1 MTRAPDPQSSAAEA
15 ETETASNSADA
26 QNAAQAAEIADA
38 AGAVDDANG
47 PNPSKAGL
55 AVKSA
60 DVTDDRMQ
68 RSVAPHAVF
77 IDDDDELRRAAQQ
90 TLKLHGISVAAH
102 ASARAALP
110 ALDRHFDGVVVTD
123 IRMPDIDGLELFQR
137 LRAIDPDIPVI
148 LITGHGDIATAVQC
162 MREGAYD
169 FLSKPYPADRLVAAI
184 SHAAEKRRL
193 VLENRRLREAAF
205 AVEADEVPFIG
216 TTPAMQRI
224 KQTLRHIADADVDVL
239 VEGETG
245 TGKEVVATALH
256 RLSRRRHRALVAI
269 NCGALPESVIESELF
284 GHEAGAFTGAQ
295 KKRIGRIE
303 HASGGTLFLDE
314 IESMPLAVQ
323 VKLLRV
329 LESRQITPL
338 GSNEVRNLDL
348 RVVAAT
354 KEDLGSPA
362 IRAKFR
368 EDLFY
373 RLNVVTI
380 RLPPLRERREDIP
393 LLFAH
398 YLGHASRRF
407 QRDIPDMPASIRQHL
422 MTHDWPG
429 NVREL
434 AHFAERFVL
443 GVLNSPAP
451 ESTPTQGGSLSLPE
465 RMEQVEAQIIRDA
478 LTAHRGDIKATL
490 EALGIPRKTF
500 YDKLQRHGI
509 DRQEYV
515 GGPRSPL

>member
-1 MTRAPDPQSSAAEA
+1 MTRVPDSPPSPAKPGSAAPSSPA
-15 ETETASNSADA
+15 APSTPFASTAGSTAIATPADLPLLG
-26 QNAAQAAEIADA
+26 D
-38 AGAVDDANG
+38 
-47 PNPSKAGL
+47 
-55 AVKSA
+55 KSGTPPT
-60 DVTDDRMQ
+60 VR
-68 RSVAPHAVF
+68 VAF
-77 IDDDDELRRAAQQ
+77 IDDDEDLRRANVQ
-90 TLKLHGISVAAH
+90 TLKLHGLTVDAH
-102 ASARAALP
+102 ASARSAL
-110 ALDRHFDGVVVTD
+110 ATLNRDFDGVVVTD
-123 IRMPDIDGLELFQR
+123 IRMPDIDGLQLFQR
-137 LRAIDPDIPVI
+137 LRAIDPEIPVI

-162 MREGAYD
+162 MRDGAYD
-169 FLSKPYPADRLVAAI
+169 FLAKPYPPDRLVTAVT
-184 SHAAEKRRL
+184 HAAEKRHL
-193 VLENRRLREAAF
+193 VLENRRLRDAAF
-205 AVEADEVPFIG
+205 AVDADEVPFIG

-295 KKRIGRIE
+295 KRRIGRIE

-338 GSNEVRNLDL
+338 GSNEVRSLDL

-380 RLPPLRERREDIP
+380 RIPPLRERREDIP
-393 LLFAH
+393 LLLAH

-407 QRDIPDMPASIRQHL
+407 QRDIPDMPADLKRHL
-422 MTHDWPG
+422 LTHDWPG

-443 GVLNSPAP
+443 GVLNTSATVP
-451 ESTPTQGGSLSLPE
+451 PTQEIAPGTLPE
-465 RMEQVEAQIIRDA
+465 KMERFEAQLIREA
-478 LTAHRGDIKATL
+478 LAAHQGDVRATI

-509 DRQEYV
+509 DRQEYT
-515 GGPRSPL
+515 GTPG

>member
-1 MTRAPDPQSSAAEA
+1 MTRAPDFTASASASAPASADNRSASAAPPR
-15 ETETASNSADA
+15 
-26 QNAAQAAEIADA
+26 
-38 AGAVDDANG
+38 V
-47 PNPSKAGL
+47 
-55 AVKSA
+55 
-60 DVTDDRMQ
+60 
-68 RSVAPHAVF
+68 VF
-77 IDDDDELRRAAQQ
+77 IDDDEDLRRANVQ
-90 TLKLHGISVAAH
+90 TLKLHGIAVEAYG
-102 ASARAALP
+102 SARAALSR
-110 ALDRHFDGVVVTD
+110 LDRDFDGVVVTD
-123 IRMPDIDGLELFQR
+123 IRMPDIDGLQLFHR
-137 LRAIDPDIPVI
+137 LRDIDPELPVI

-162 MREGAYD
+162 MRDGAYD
-169 FLSKPYPADRLVAAI
+169 FLAKPFPPDRLLTAI
-184 SHAAEKRRL
+184 AHAAEKRRL

-205 AVEADEVPFIG
+205 ALEADDMPFIG
-216 TTPAMQRI
+216 ATPAMQRI

-338 GSNEVRNLDL
+338 GSNDVRNLDL

-362 IRAKFR
+362 IRGKFR

-380 RLPPLRERREDIP
+380 RIPPLRERRDDIP

-407 QRDIPDMPASIRQHL
+407 NRDIPDMPASMKQYV

-434 AHFAERFVL
+434 AHFAERVVL
-443 GVLNSPAP
+443 GVLNSPAFD
-451 ESTPTQGGSLSLPE
+451 TPPAPDAAQSLPE
-465 RMEQVEAQIIRDA
+465 RMERFEAQLIRDA
-478 LTAHRGDIKATL
+478 LSAHQGDIKATL
-490 EALGIPRKTF
+490 ESLGIPRKTF

-509 DRQEYV
+509 DRQQYLR
-515 GGPRSPL
+515 GQD

>member
-1 MTRAPDPQSSAAEA
+1 
-15 ETETASNSADA
+15 
-26 QNAAQAAEIADA
+26 
-38 AGAVDDANG
+38 
-47 PNPSKAGL
+47 
-55 AVKSA
+55 
-60 DVTDDRMQ
+60 
-68 RSVAPHAVF
+68 
-77 IDDDDELRRAAQQ
+77 
-90 TLKLHGISVAAH
+90 
-102 ASARAALP
+102 
-110 ALDRHFDGVVVTD
+110 
-123 IRMPDIDGLELFQR
+123 
-137 LRAIDPDIPVI
+137 
-148 LITGHGDIATAVQC
+148 
-162 MREGAYD
+162 MRDGAYD
-169 FLSKPYPADRLVAAI
+169 FLSKPYPADRLIAAI
-184 SHAAEKRRL
+184 SHAAEKRHL

-205 AVEADEVPFIG
+205 AIEADEVPFIG

-380 RLPPLRERREDIP
+380 RIPPLRERREDIP

-398 YLGHASRRF
+398 YLGHAARRF
-407 QRDIPDMPASIRQHL
+407 QRDIPEMPASIKQHL

-434 AHFAERFVL
+434 AHFAERVVL
-443 GVLNSPAP
+443 GVLNAPAP
-451 ESTPTQGGSLSLPE
+451 DPIQPQDGGQSLPE
-465 RMEQVEAQIIRDA
+465 RMEHFEAQLIRDA
-478 LTAHRGDIKATL
+478 LAAHRGDIKATL

-509 DRQEYV
+509 DRQQYV
-515 GGPRSPL
+515 GLLTPPSF

>member
-1 MTRAPDPQSSAAEA
+1 MTRVPDTDHSQPAQPGAMPGAALLEDPRA
-15 ETETASNSADA
+15 KPAM
-26 QNAAQAAEIADA
+26 
-38 AGAVDDANG
+38 
-47 PNPSKAGL
+47 P
-55 AVKSA
+55 
-60 DVTDDRMQ
+60 R
-68 RSVAPHAVF
+68 VAF
-77 IDDDDELRRAAQQ
+77 IDDDEELRRANVQ
-90 TLKLHGISVAAH
+90 TLKLHGIAVEAH
-102 ASARAALP
+102 ASARAAL
-110 ALDRHFDGVVVTD
+110 ATISRDFDGVVVTD
-123 IRMPDIDGLELFQR
+123 IRMPDIDGLQLFQR
-137 LRAIDPDIPVI
+137 LRAIDPEIPVI
-148 LITGHGDIATAVQC
+148 LITGHGDIAMAVQC
-162 MREGAYD
+162 MRDGAYD
-169 FLSKPYPADRLVAAI
+169 FLAKPYPPDRLVTAVT
-184 SHAAEKRRL
+184 HAAEKRHL

-205 AVEADEVPFIG
+205 AVEADEVPFVG
-216 TTPAMQRI
+216 TAPAMQRI

-295 KKRIGRIE
+295 KRRIGRIE

-380 RLPPLRERREDIP
+380 RIPPLRERREDIP
-393 LLFAH
+393 LLLAH

-407 QRDIPDMPASIRQHL
+407 QRDIPDMPADIKRHL
-422 MTHDWPG
+422 LTHDWPG

-443 GVLNSPAP
+443 GVLNAPTATAP
-451 ESTPTQGGSLSLPE
+451 EPAASTGTLPE
-465 RMEQVEAQIIRDA
+465 KIERFEAQLIREA
-478 LTAHRGDIKATL
+478 LAAHQGDVRATL

-509 DRQEYV
+509 DRQDYT
-515 GGPRSPL
+515 GTAPLG

>member
-1 MTRAPDPQSSAAEA
+1 
-15 ETETASNSADA
+15 
-26 QNAAQAAEIADA
+26 
-38 AGAVDDANG
+38 
-47 PNPSKAGL
+47 
-55 AVKSA
+55 
-60 DVTDDRMQ
+60 
-68 RSVAPHAVF
+68 VF
-77 IDDDDELRRAAQQ
+77 IDDDEELRRANVQ
-90 TLKLHGISVAAH
+90 TLKLHGMTVDAH
-102 ASARAALP
+102 GTARSALP
-110 ALDRHFDGVVVTD
+110 VLHRDFDGVVVTD
-123 IRMPDIDGLELFQR
+123 IRMPDIDGLQLFHR
-137 LRAIDPDIPVI
+137 LRDIDPELPVI

-162 MREGAYD
+162 MRDGAYD
-169 FLSKPYPADRLVAAI
+169 FLAKPYAPDRLTTAI
-184 SHAAEKRRL
+184 THAAEKRRL

-245 TGKEVVATALH
+245 TGKEVVAMALH

-362 IRAKFR
+362 IRSKFR

-380 RLPPLRERREDIP
+380 RIPPLRERRDDIP

-407 QRDIPDMPASIRQHL
+407 HRDIPEMPASIKQYV

-434 AHFAERFVL
+434 AHFAERVVL
-443 GVLNSPAP
+443 GVLNTPAVD
-451 ESTPTQGGSLSLPE
+451 TVPTANAAQSLPE
-465 RMEQVEAQIIRDA
+465 RMEQFEAQLIRDA
-478 LTAHRGDIKATL
+478 LQTHQGDIKATL

-509 DRQEYV
+509 DRQQYLR
-515 GGPRSPL
+515 GPYQAPHNP

>member
-1 MTRAPDPQSSAAEA
+1 MTRSPASSTPIPASASIDDGLRAPTP
-15 ETETASNSADA
+15 
-26 QNAAQAAEIADA
+26 
-38 AGAVDDANG
+38 
-47 PNPSKAGL
+47 
-55 AVKSA
+55 
-60 DVTDDRMQ
+60 
-68 RSVAPHAVF
+68 PHVVF
-77 IDDDDELRRAAQQ
+77 IDDDEELRRANVQ
-90 TLKLHGISVAAH
+90 TLKLHGMTVDAH
-102 ASARAALP
+102 GTARSALP
-110 ALDRHFDGVVVTD
+110 VLHRDFDGVVVTD
-123 IRMPDIDGLELFQR
+123 IRMPDIDGLQLFHR
-137 LRAIDPDIPVI
+137 LRDIDPELPVI

-162 MREGAYD
+162 MRDGAYD
-169 FLSKPYPADRLVAAI
+169 FLAKPYAPDRLTTAI
-184 SHAAEKRRL
+184 THAAEKRRL

-245 TGKEVVATALH
+245 TGKEVVAMALH

-362 IRAKFR
+362 IRSKFR

-380 RLPPLRERREDIP
+380 RIPPLRERRDDIP

-407 QRDIPDMPASIRQHL
+407 HRDIPEMPASIKQYV

-434 AHFAERFVL
+434 AHFAERVVL
-443 GVLNSPAP
+443 GVLNTPAVDAV
-451 ESTPTQGGSLSLPE
+451 PTANATQSLPE
-465 RMEQVEAQIIRDA
+465 RMEQFEAQLIRDA
-478 LTAHRGDIKATL
+478 LQTHQGDIKATL

-509 DRQEYV
+509 DRQQYLR
-515 GGPRSPL
+515 GPYQAPHHP

>member
-1 MTRAPDPQSSAAEA
+1 MTRAPELPSTA
-15 ETETASNSADA
+15 TASL
-26 QNAAQAAEIADA
+26 
-38 AGAVDDANG
+38 DDSLRQTFL
-47 PNPSKAGL
+47 P
-55 AVKSA
+55 
-60 DVTDDRMQ
+60 R
-68 RSVAPHAVF
+68 AVF
-77 IDDDDELRRAAQQ
+77 IDDDEELLRANAQ
-90 TLKLHGISVAAH
+90 TLKLHGIAVDAH

-110 ALDRHFDGVVVTD
+110 TLNRDFDGVVVSD
-123 IRMPDIDGLELFQR
+123 IRMPDLDGLQLFQR
-137 LRAIDPDIPVI
+137 LREIDPDIPVI

-162 MREGAYD
+162 MRDGAYD
-169 FLSKPYPADRLVAAI
+169 FLAKPYAADRLITAI
-184 SHAAEKRRL
+184 MHAAEKRHL

-245 TGKEVVATALH
+245 TGKEIVATALH

-338 GSNEVRNLDL
+338 GSNDVRNLDL

-362 IRAKFR
+362 IRTKFR

-380 RLPPLRERREDIP
+380 RIPPLRERREDIP

-407 QRDIPDMPASIRQHL
+407 QRDIPEMPASIKQHVL
-422 MTHDWPG
+422 THDWPG

-434 AHFAERFVL
+434 AHFAERVVL
-443 GVLNSPAP
+443 GVLNTTIPPSAA
-451 ESTPTQGGSLSLPE
+451 TPGTVESLPD
-465 RMEQVEAQIIRDA
+465 RMERFEAQLIRDA
-478 LTAHRGDIKATL
+478 LQTHQGDIKATL
-490 EALGIPRKTF
+490 ESLGIPRKTF

-509 DRQEYV
+509 DRQQYTQ
-515 GGPRSPL
+515 

>member
-1 MTRAPDPQSSAAEA
+1 MIQNPDTFPYARPAL
-15 ETETASNSADA
+15 
-26 QNAAQAAEIADA
+26 
-38 AGAVDDANG
+38 DDHVPA
-47 PNPSKAGL
+47 
-55 AVKSA
+55 
-60 DVTDDRMQ
+60 
-68 RSVAPHAVF
+68 APHVVF
-77 IDDDDELRRAAQQ
+77 IDDDEDLRRANVQ
-90 TLKLHGISVAAH
+90 TLKLHGMTVDAH
-102 ASARAALP
+102 GTARSALP
-110 ALDRHFDGVVVTD
+110 ALHRDFDGVVVTD
-123 IRMPDIDGLELFQR
+123 IRMPDIDGLQLFNR
-137 LRAIDPDIPVI
+137 LRAIDPELPVI

-169 FLSKPYPADRLVAAI
+169 FLAKPYAPDRLITAI
-184 SHAAEKRRL
+184 LHAAEKRSL
-193 VLENRRLREAAF
+193 VLENRRLRDAAF
-205 AVEADEVPFIG
+205 AVQADEVPFIG
-216 TTPAMQRI
+216 ATPAMQRI
-224 KQTLRHIADADVDVL
+224 KETLRHIADADVDVL

-256 RLSRRRHRALVAI
+256 RLSRRRHRELVAI
-269 NCGALPESVIESELF
+269 NCGALPETVIESELF

-295 KKRIGRIE
+295 KKRVGRIE

-362 IRAKFR
+362 IRTKFR

-380 RLPPLRERREDIP
+380 RIPPLRERRDDIP

-407 QRDIPDMPASIRQHL
+407 HRDIPEMPAAINQHV

-434 AHFAERFVL
+434 AHFAERVVL
-443 GVLNSPAP
+443 GVLNMP
-451 ESTPTQGGSLSLPE
+451 ESGATQQKQEALSLPE
-465 RMEQVEAQIIRDA
+465 RMESLEAKLIRDA
-478 LTAHRGDIKATL
+478 LAANQGDIKATL
-490 EALGIPRKTF
+490 ETLGIPRKTF

-509 DRQEYV
+509 DRQQYLAN
-515 GGPRSPL
+515 S

>member
-1 MTRAPDPQSSAAEA
+1 MTRAPELPSHANSSIDPSPRQPFMPRA
-15 ETETASNSADA
+15 
-26 QNAAQAAEIADA
+26 
-38 AGAVDDANG
+38 
-47 PNPSKAGL
+47 L
-55 AVKSA
+55 
-60 DVTDDRMQ
+60 
-68 RSVAPHAVF
+68 F
-77 IDDDDELRRAAQQ
+77 IDDDEELLRANAQ
-90 TLKLHGISVAAH
+90 TLKLHGIAVDAH

-110 ALDRHFDGVVVTD
+110 ALTRDFDGVVVSD
-123 IRMPDIDGLELFQR
+123 IRMPDMDGLQLFQR
-137 LRAIDPDIPVI
+137 VREIDPDIPVI

-162 MREGAYD
+162 MRDGAYD
-169 FLSKPYPADRLVAAI
+169 FLAKPYASDRLITAI
-184 SHAAEKRRL
+184 MHAAEKRHL

-205 AVEADEVPFIG
+205 AVEADEVAFIG

-380 RLPPLRERREDIP
+380 RIPPLRERRDDIP

-407 QRDIPDMPASIRQHL
+407 QRDIPEMPASIKQHV

-434 AHFAERFVL
+434 AHFAERVVL
-443 GVLNSPAP
+443 GVLNTPAP
-451 ESTPTQGGSLSLPE
+451 EPAASSGAVASLPQRLE
-465 RMEQVEAQIIRDA
+465 RFEAQLIRDA
-478 LTAHRGDIKATL
+478 LQTHQGDIKATL
-490 EALGIPRKTF
+490 ESLGIPRKTF

-509 DRQEYV
+509 DRQQYTQQ
-515 GGPRSPL
+515 

>member
-1 MTRAPDPQSSAAEA
+1 MIQNPDTFPY
-15 ETETASNSADA
+15 
-26 QNAAQAAEIADA
+26 
-38 AGAVDDANG
+38 AGPA
-47 PNPSKAGL
+47 L
-55 AVKSA
+55 
-60 DVTDDRMQ
+60 DDREPA
-68 RSVAPHAVF
+68 APHVVF
-77 IDDDDELRRAAQQ
+77 IDDDEDLRRANVQ
-90 TLKLHGISVAAH
+90 TLKLHGMTVDAH
-102 ASARAALP
+102 GTARSALP
-110 ALDRHFDGVVVTD
+110 ALHRDFDGVVVTD
-123 IRMPDIDGLELFQR
+123 IRMPDIDGLQLFNR
-137 LRAIDPDIPVI
+137 LRAIDPELPVI

-169 FLSKPYPADRLVAAI
+169 FLAKPYAPDRLTTAI
-184 SHAAEKRRL
+184 LHAAEKRRL
-193 VLENRRLREAAF
+193 VLENRRLRDAAF
-205 AVEADEVPFIG
+205 AVQADEVPFIG
-216 TTPAMQRI
+216 ATPAMQRI
-224 KQTLRHIADADVDVL
+224 KETLRHIADADVDVL

-256 RLSRRRHRALVAI
+256 RLSRRRHRELVAI
-269 NCGALPESVIESELF
+269 NCGALPETVIESELF

-295 KKRIGRIE
+295 KKRVGRIE

-362 IRAKFR
+362 IRTKFR

-380 RLPPLRERREDIP
+380 RIPPLRERRDDIP

-407 QRDIPDMPASIRQHL
+407 HRDIPEMPAAINQHV

-434 AHFAERFVL
+434 AHFAERVVL
-443 GVLNSPAP
+443 GVLNMP
-451 ESTPTQGGSLSLPE
+451 ESGATQQKQEALSLPE
-465 RMEQVEAQIIRDA
+465 RMESLEAQLIRDA
-478 LTAHRGDIKATL
+478 LAANQGDIKATL

-509 DRQEYV
+509 DRQQYLAN
-515 GGPRSPL
+515 S

>member
-1 MTRAPDPQSSAAEA
+1 MNRAPKYPPAAP
-15 ETETASNSADA
+15 AS
-26 QNAAQAAEIADA
+26 I
-38 AGAVDDANG
+38 DDSLRQ
-47 PNPSKAGL
+47 PFSP
-55 AVKSA
+55 
-60 DVTDDRMQ
+60 R
-68 RSVAPHAVF
+68 AVF
-77 IDDDDELRRAAQQ
+77 IDDDDELLRANAQ
-90 TLKLHGISVAAH
+90 TLKLHGIAVDAH
-102 ASARAALP
+102 ASARSALP
-110 ALDRHFDGVVVTD
+110 TLTRDFDGVVVSD
-123 IRMPDIDGLELFQR
+123 IRMPDMDGLQLFQR
-137 LRAIDPDIPVI
+137 LRDIDPDIPVI

-162 MREGAYD
+162 MRDGAYD
-169 FLSKPYPADRLVAAI
+169 FLAKPYAADRLITAI
-184 SHAAEKRRL
+184 MHAAEKRHL

-216 TTPAMQRI
+216 ATPAMQRI

-284 GHEAGAFTGAQ
+284 GHEPGAFTGAQ

-380 RLPPLRERREDIP
+380 RIPPLRERREDIP

-407 QRDIPDMPASIRQHL
+407 QRDIPEMPASIKQHV

-434 AHFAERFVL
+434 AHFAERVVL
-443 GVLNSPAP
+443 GVLNTSAP
-451 ESTPTQGGSLSLPE
+451 PTSMAQDAAASLPD
-465 RMEQVEAQIIRDA
+465 RMERFEAQLIREA
-478 LTAHRGDIKATL
+478 LQAHQGDIKATL
-490 EALGIPRKTF
+490 ESLGIPRKTF

-509 DRQEYV
+509 DRQQYTQQ
-515 GGPRSPL
+515 

>member
-1 MTRAPDPQSSAAEA
+1 MNRAPEFPPAAP
-15 ETETASNSADA
+15 AS
-26 QNAAQAAEIADA
+26 I
-38 AGAVDDANG
+38 DDSLRQ
-47 PNPSKAGL
+47 PFSP
-55 AVKSA
+55 
-60 DVTDDRMQ
+60 R
-68 RSVAPHAVF
+68 AVF
-77 IDDDDELRRAAQQ
+77 IDDDDELLRANAQ
-90 TLKLHGISVAAH
+90 TLKLHGIAVDAH
-102 ASARAALP
+102 ASARSALP
-110 ALDRHFDGVVVTD
+110 TLTRDFDGVVVSD
-123 IRMPDIDGLELFQR
+123 IRMPDMDGLQLFQR
-137 LRAIDPDIPVI
+137 LRDIDPDIPVI

-162 MREGAYD
+162 MRDGAYD
-169 FLSKPYPADRLVAAI
+169 FLAKPYAADRLITAI
-184 SHAAEKRRL
+184 MHAAEKRHL

-216 TTPAMQRI
+216 ATPAMQRI

-284 GHEAGAFTGAQ
+284 GHEPGAFTGAQ

-380 RLPPLRERREDIP
+380 RIPPLRERREDIP

-407 QRDIPDMPASIRQHL
+407 QRDIPEMPASIKQHV

-434 AHFAERFVL
+434 AHFAERVVL
-443 GVLNSPAP
+443 GVLNTPAP
-451 ESTPTQGGSLSLPE
+451 PTSMAQDAAASLPD
-465 RMEQVEAQIIRDA
+465 RMERFEAQLIREA
-478 LTAHRGDIKATL
+478 LQAHQGDIKATL
-490 EALGIPRKTF
+490 ESLGIPRKTF

-509 DRQEYV
+509 DRQQYTQQ
-515 GGPRSPL
+515 

>member
-1 MTRAPDPQSSAAEA
+1 MIQTPDTFPY
-15 ETETASNSADA
+15 
-26 QNAAQAAEIADA
+26 
-38 AGAVDDANG
+38 VG
-47 PNPSKAGL
+47 PALDEGVPA
-55 AVKSA
+55 
-60 DVTDDRMQ
+60 
-68 RSVAPHAVF
+68 APHVVF
-77 IDDDDELRRAAQQ
+77 IDDDEDLRRANVQ
-90 TLKLHGISVAAH
+90 TLKLHGMTVDAYGT
-102 ASARAALP
+102 ARSALP
-110 ALDRHFDGVVVTD
+110 ALHRDFDGVVVTD
-123 IRMPDIDGLELFQR
+123 IRMPDIDGLQLFNR
-137 LRAIDPDIPVI
+137 LRGIDPELPVI

-169 FLSKPYPADRLVAAI
+169 FLAKPYAPDRLTTAI
-184 SHAAEKRRL
+184 VHAAEKRRL
-193 VLENRRLREAAF
+193 VLENRRLRDAAF
-205 AVEADEVPFIG
+205 AVQADEVPFIG

-224 KQTLRHIADADVDVL
+224 KETLRHIADADVDVL

-256 RLSRRRHRALVAI
+256 RLSRRRHRELVAI
-269 NCGALPESVIESELF
+269 NCGALPETVIESELF

-295 KKRIGRIE
+295 KKRVGRIE

-362 IRAKFR
+362 IRTKFR

-380 RLPPLRERREDIP
+380 RIPPLRERRDDIP

-407 QRDIPDMPASIRQHL
+407 HRDIPEMPAAIKQHV

-434 AHFAERFVL
+434 AHFAERVVL
-443 GVLNSPAP
+443 GVLNMP
-451 ESTPTQGGSLSLPE
+451 ESGGGPERHEALSLPE
-465 RMEQVEAQIIRDA
+465 RMESFEAQLIRDA
-478 LTAHRGDIKATL
+478 LAANQGDVKATL
-490 EALGIPRKTF
+490 ETLGIPRKTF

-509 DRQEYV
+509 DRQQYLNN
-515 GGPRSPL
+515 S

>member
-1 MTRAPDPQSSAAEA
+1 MTPAPEPPLS
-15 ETETASNSADA
+15 
-26 QNAAQAAEIADA
+26 AQAAAD
-38 AGAVDDANG
+38 DSLRQ
-47 PNPSKAGL
+47 PF
-55 AVKSA
+55 
-60 DVTDDRMQ
+60 R
-68 RSVAPHAVF
+68 PHAVF
-77 IDDDDELRRAAQQ
+77 IDDDDELRRANAQ
-90 TLKLHGISVAAH
+90 TLKLHGISVDAH
-102 ASARAALP
+102 ASARSALP
-110 ALDRHFDGVVVTD
+110 ALAREFDGVVVSD
-123 IRMPDIDGLELFQR
+123 IRMPDMDGLQLFR
-137 LRAIDPDIPVI
+137 RVREIDPDIPVI
-148 LITGHGDIATAVQC
+148 FITGHGDIATAVQC
-162 MREGAYD
+162 MRDGAYD
-169 FLSKPYPADRLVAAI
+169 FLAKPYAADRLITAI
-184 SHAAEKRRL
+184 AHAAEKRHL

-256 RLSRRRHRALVAI
+256 RLSRRRDRPLVAI

-338 GSNEVRNLDL
+338 GSNDVRNLDL

-380 RLPPLRERREDIP
+380 RIPPLRERREDIP

-407 QRDIPDMPASIRQHL
+407 QRDIPEMPASIKQHV

-434 AHFAERFVL
+434 AHFAERVVL
-443 GVLNSPAP
+443 GVLNAPAP
-451 ESTPTQGGSLSLPE
+451 EAAAAAAAQSLPE
-465 RMEQVEAQIIRDA
+465 RMERFEAQLIREA
-478 LTAHRGDIKATL
+478 LEAHRGDIKATL
-490 EALGIPRKTF
+490 ETLGIPRKTF

-509 DRQEYV
+509 DRQQYL
-515 GGPRSPL
+515 PQ